1 MDINKIRQDFPFF
14 ASTFNKKPQIYLDT
28 ACQSLRP
35 QVVVDAINQYYHVE
49 PACGGRSN
57 HHISAAVSH
66 RVDQVRETAAK
77 FFHASRKEEIIFTR
91 NTTEGI
97 NLVAVSLG
105 LKNGD
110 TVILSDKE
118 HNSNLIPWQMLVKR
132 DGVVLKVVPSLPDST
147 FDLAAFEKILA
158 GGVKLVSI
166 GMTSNLDGVTVPA
179 AEIAKLA
186 HKNGALVM
194 FDAAQAAPHR
204 QIDVRALDIDFLALS
219 GHKMLGPS
227 GMGILYG
234 KLALLEKMS
243 PFLVGGDTVASST
256 YYSCE
261 FLPVPEKYEAGLQDY
276 AGIYG
281 MGAALDYI
289 KKVGFDFIQ
298 KQETALNEYI
308 TREIAGLPGLKI
320 LGPAD
325 PKIRGGIVNFTIDG
339 IDSHRVALMLDQM
352 AGVMVRSGQ
361 HCVHSWFNSRQIKG
375 SVRASTYFYNTLEE
389 AAIFT
394 ENLKKIRKVL

>member
-1 MDINKIRQDFPFF
+1 MDVNKIRQDFPFF
-14 ASTFNKKPQIYLDT
+14 SFSANKKTQIYLDT

-35 QVVVDAINQYYHVE
+35 QAVVDAITRYYQVE

-57 HHISAAVSH
+57 HHLSAAVSH
-66 RVDQVRETAAK
+66 QVDHVRESAAK
-77 FFHASRKEEIIFTR
+77 FFHASRKEEIVFTR

-97 NLVAVSLG
+97 NLVAGSLG
-105 LKNGD
+105 LKQGD
-110 TVILSDKE
+110 TVVISDKE

-132 DGVVLKVVPSLPDST
+132 DGVRLKIVPSLPDNT
-147 FDLAAFEKILA
+147 FDMDAFEKILA

-179 AEIAKLA
+179 AAIVKAA
-186 HKNGALVM
+186 HRHGALVM
-194 FDAAQAAPHR
+194 FDCAQSAPHHT
-204 QIDVRALDIDFLALS
+204 IDAKALDVDFLALS

-227 GMGILYG
+227 GTGILYG
-234 KLALLEKMS
+234 KLALLESML

-256 YYSCE
+256 YDTCE
-261 FLPVPEKYEAGLQDY
+261 FLPPPEKFEAGLQDY

-281 MGAALDYI
+281 LGAALDYL
-289 KKVGFDFIQ
+289 KKAGFDSIQ
-298 KQETALNEYI
+298 KQELALNEFI
-308 TREIAGLPGLKI
+308 TNEISSLPGLKI

-325 PKIRGGIVNFTIDG
+325 PKLRGGIVNFTVDG
-339 IDSHRVALMLDQM
+339 IDSHRIALMLDQM

-389 AAIFT
+389 AAVFT